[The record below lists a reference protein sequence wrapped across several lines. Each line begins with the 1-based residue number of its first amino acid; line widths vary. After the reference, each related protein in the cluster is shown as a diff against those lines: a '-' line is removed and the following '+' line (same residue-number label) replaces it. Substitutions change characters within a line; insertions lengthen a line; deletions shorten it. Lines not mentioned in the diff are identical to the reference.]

1 MAARKITKEST
12 PTTTTTLPQT
22 NDFVIPPAGSGTA
35 TGPTGAASPTSDYET
50 YIGAK
55 FNEAYIA
62 LRQIPTLKGR
72 LELLNKLYKKGWYK
86 GNEPSIS
93 GLTTDDIIV
102 YRDLLVYADVANL
115 KAGDLT
121 KSIEKLPD
129 VIVEKSS
136 TARKTPAGDVD
147 SMFKQ
152 VMQRDLG
159 RAPRPDEMAK
169 FRQAYSGLEA
179 GGNAPSLTAAA
190 EEQIMS
196 ANTGESQAA
205 QFAGFADVFEQ
216 MMRGA

>member
-22 NDFVIPPAGSGTA
+22 NDFVIPPAGSGDA

-55 FNEAYIA
+55 FNEAYTA
-62 LRQIPTLKGR
+62 LRSIPTLKGR

-86 GNEPSIS
+86 GNKPSIS

-102 YRDLLVYADVANL
+102 YRDLLVYADVADL
-115 KAGDLT
+115 KAGDLR
-121 KSIEKLPD
+121 KSVDELPD

-136 TARKTPAGDVD
+136 TARRTPTGDVD

-159 RAPRPDEMAK
+159 RAPRADEMAK

-179 GGNAPSLTAAA
+179 GGNAPSLSSAA
-190 EEQIMS
+190 EEQIVS

>member
-1 MAARKITKEST
+1 MAARKITEQPT

-22 NDFVIPPAGSGTA
+22 NDFVIPPAGSNP

-55 FNEAYIA
+55 FNEAYTA
-62 LRQIPTLKGR
+62 LRSIPTLKGR

-86 GNEPSIS
+86 GNEPSVS

-121 KSIEKLPD
+121 KSVEQLPD

-136 TARKTPAGDVD
+136 TARKTPSGDVD

-159 RAPRPDEMAK
+159 RAPRADEMAK

-179 GGNAPSLTAAA
+179 GGNAPSLSSAA
-190 EEQIMS
+190 EEQIVS

>member
-1 MAARKITKEST
+1 MASKKITEQPT
-12 PTTTTTLPQT
+12 PTTTVPQ
-22 NDFVIPPAGSGTA
+22 FVIPAAGSGSP
-35 TGPTGAASPTSDYET
+35 TGPTGAVSPTSDYET

-121 KSIEKLPD
+121 KSIEQLPD
-129 VIVEKSS
+129 VIVEKSGTS
-136 TARKTPAGDVD
+136 KKTPAGDVD

-159 RAPRPDEMAK
+159 RAPRADEMAK

-179 GGNAPSLTAAA
+179 GGNAPSLSSAA

-196 ANTGESQAA
+196 ANTSESQAA
-205 QFAGFADVFEQ
+205 KFAGFADVFEQ

>member
-1 MAARKITKEST
+1 MASKKITEQPT
-12 PTTTTTLPQT
+12 PTTTVPQFVLP
-22 NDFVIPPAGSGTA
+22 
-35 TGPTGAASPTSDYET
+35 TGPTGSEGSTGVTANYQV
-50 YIGAK
+50 YIEAK
-55 FNEAYIA
+55 FNEAYTA
-62 LRQIPTLKGR
+62 LRSIPTLKGR

-86 GNEPSIS
+86 GSEPSVS

-121 KSIEKLPD
+121 KSVEQLPD
-129 VIVEKSS
+129 VIVEKSG

-159 RAPRPDEMAK
+159 RAPRADEMAK

-196 ANTGESQAA
+196 ANTSESQAA